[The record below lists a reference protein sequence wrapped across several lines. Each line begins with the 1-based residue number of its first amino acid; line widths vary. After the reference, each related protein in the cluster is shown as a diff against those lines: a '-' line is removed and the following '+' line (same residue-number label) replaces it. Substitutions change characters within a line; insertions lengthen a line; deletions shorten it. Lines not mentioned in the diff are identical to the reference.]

1 MRCLLDD
8 SLPRALPGLLVGS
21 LQDLRLQVIQPEPLL
36 AATPLL
42 LGFVSDHDGLRL
54 LERGL
59 SLFLNGVLVKHYL
72 LVQLAEDVLEVRA
85 VQRVRLF
92 LADRLLRWVLVG
104 ASEGQVIRDQAAQLI
119 VAMRHGRVLVEDHGP

>member
-1 MRCLLDD
+1 MRCLLDH
-8 SLPRALPGLLVGS
+8 SLPRALPGLILGS

-36 AATPLL
+36 AAAPLL
-42 LGFVSDHDGLRL
+42 LEFVLDDDGPRL

-59 SLFLNGVLVKHYL
+59 CLFLHGVLVKQNL
-72 LVQLAEDVLEVRA
+72 LAQLAEDVLEVRV
-85 VQRVRLF
+85 VQRVRLS

-119 VAMRHGRVLVEDHGP
+119 VAMRHDGVAVEDHGP

>member
-1 MRCLLDD
+1 MRRLLDH
-8 SLPRALPGLLVGS
+8 SLPRALPGLIVGS

-42 LGFVSDHDGLRL
+42 LEFVADDDGLGL

-59 SLFLNGVLVKHYL
+59 CLLLNGVLMMQNL
-72 LVQLAEDVLEVRA
+72 LVQLAEDVLEVRV

-92 LADRLLRWVLVG
+92 LADRLLHWVLVG
-104 ASEGQVIRDQAAQLI
+104 ASEGQVIRDQAA
-119 VAMRHGRVLVEDHGP
+119 

>member
-21 LQDLRLQVIQPEPLL
+21 LQDLRLQVIQSEPLL

-42 LGFVSDHDGLRL
+42 LEFVADHDGLRL

-59 SLFLNGVLVKHYL
+59 CLFLNGVLVKQNL
-72 LVQLAEDVLEVRA
+72 LVQLAENVLEVRV

-92 LADRLLRWVLVG
+92 LADRLLRWMLVR
-104 ASEGQVIRDQAAQLI
+104 ASEGQVIRDQAA
-119 VAMRHGRVLVEDHGP
+119 